1 MRVIYNEP
9 DQNLTNENSKDSHR
23 FVELNDPESQVEITS
38 VTDDLQSLRD
48 SPAETSELV
57 TESVPEDL
65 TLQLSE
71 YSFGELQKLLQTLDT
86 EKEGIESTGDLIKY
100 LINNTAK
107 HDYNQADVINMLAD
121 YSSHEDVIIF
131 LQKLLNISE
140 GDLHSYLELID
151 PVKEGIDSKQLLI
164 DKLLKDGENNKI
176 DRQDIISIILRA
188 EALSSE
194 EVLAVLRN
202 LASEKLASNLSDIPD
217 NIITAEGL
225 FRYLIDKSSE
235 KEASDLF
242 STYLRKLDL
251 YNFHSQLIRNSEGA
265 LYTTLTEIDLSISG
279 IKDVRGLIRY
289 LLNNSESGGYS
300 KDDVYD
306 LLGKIAI
313 NKNAGLNLSENN
325 LSELVSQSKFRR
337 SIQQTGG
344 LFLVIGI
351 IVFILIIISKRRKKK
366 KEEVASE

>member
-1 MRVIYNEP
+1 MQIVSP
-9 DQNLTNENSKDSHR
+9 VLLVK
-23 FVELNDPESQVEITS
+23 TS
-38 VTDDLQSLRD
+38 T
-48 SPAETSELV
+48 
-57 TESVPEDL
+57 
-65 TLQLSE
+65 
-71 YSFGELQKLLQTLDT
+71 
-86 EKEGIESTGDLIKY
+86 
-100 LINNTAK
+100 
-107 HDYNQADVINMLAD
+107 
-121 YSSHEDVIIF
+121 
-131 LQKLLNISE
+131 
-140 GDLHSYLELID
+140 
-151 PVKEGIDSKQLLI
+151 
-164 DKLLKDGENNKI
+164 
-176 DRQDIISIILRA
+176 
-188 EALSSE
+188 
-194 EVLAVLRN
+194 
-202 LASEKLASNLSDIPD
+202 EKLASNLSDIPD

-351 IVFILIIISKRRKKK
+351 IDFILIIISKRRKKK